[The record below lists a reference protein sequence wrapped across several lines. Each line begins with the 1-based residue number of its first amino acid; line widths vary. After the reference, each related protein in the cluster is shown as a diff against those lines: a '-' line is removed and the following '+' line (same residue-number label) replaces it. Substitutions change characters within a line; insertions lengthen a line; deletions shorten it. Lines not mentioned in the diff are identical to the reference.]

1 MGTETELIIRFSLV
15 SSQQLL
21 APRGIAISQMQPNI
35 PRTVST
41 TNQRVYGVGGRGDE
55 AANDDVVKDV
65 AAAWRRKKWQP
76 HSIQ

>member
-1 MGTETELIIRFSLV
+1 
-15 SSQQLL
+15 
-21 APRGIAISQMQPNI
+21 MQPNI

-65 AAAWRRKKWQP
+65 AAGEEKKWQE
-76 HSIQ
+76 HSILYKWGKRCNVHVHMSV